1 VFAVNNEC
9 PLCEAVAQRIDLPAE
24 DVQHFKN
31 CPNCKEYKISN
42 AFIARIRTWRTGA
55 SDPHLNE
62 ELLKKLSIAARRAI
76 ERGEE
81 PVSFTEENAGGVAN
95 WTY

>member
-9 PLCEAVAQRIDLPAE
+9 PLCEAVVQRIDLPAE

-42 AFIARIRTWRTGA
+42 VFHGQIRAWRAGA
-55 SDPHLNE
+55 DDPQINKD
-62 ELLKKLSIAARRAI
+62 LLQRLSTAARRAI

-81 PVSFTEENAGGVAN
+81 PVSITEENAGGVAN